1 MNCEWNGFEIVNRL
15 PLLLIVLKFTLLSA
29 IMSNP
34 PISFNTAIITHDQK
48 LYCKSK
54 RTILKRIS
62 VIGLLKRDRL
72 LSRCKQFEVTGYG
85 MTYHFPTIILPIDF
99 RN

>member
-1 MNCEWNGFEIVNRL
+1 MNCEWNGVKIANRL
-15 PLLLIVLKFTLLSA
+15 SLLLMFLKFTLLSA

-34 PISFNTAIITHDQK
+34 AISFNTASITHDQK

-54 RTILKRIS
+54 RTVLKRIS

-72 LSRCKQFEVTGYG
+72 LG
-85 MTYHFPTIILPIDF
+85 
-99 RN
+99 

>member
-1 MNCEWNGFEIVNRL
+1 MGRML
-15 PLLLIVLKFTLLSA
+15 SLLLMLLKFTLMSA
-29 IMSNP
+29 I
-34 PISFNTAIITHDQK
+34 ISYSPVLFSAASITHDQK